1 MAVNFPNLKKETD
14 VQVQDA
20 QRVQKRMKK
29 RTVFK
34 NHGTITKCSKCIIG
48 TSDKEE

>member
-20 QRVQKRMKK
+20 QRVQKRM
-29 RTVFK
+29 
-34 NHGTITKCSKCIIG
+34 NPNNLHQYILQ
-48 TSDKEE
+48 